1 MVPSAIL
8 QKNRYDYQVY
18 QKSIKPSFG
27 NTKNDPKSSR
37 KSEVLEKVLLK
48 PPKVTFMNPK
58 TLKKT
63 NQFNQI
69 LSTMFR

>member
-18 QKSIKPSFG
+18 YKSIKPSFG

-37 KSEVLEKVLLK
+37 KIRGFGK
-48 PPKVTFMNPK
+48 
-58 TLKKT
+58 
-63 NQFNQI
+63 
-69 LSTMFR
+69 STT

>member
-37 KSEVLEKVLLK
+37 KIRGFG
-48 PPKVTFMNPK
+48 KVT
-58 TLKKT
+58 T
-63 NQFNQI
+63 
-69 LSTMFR
+69 